1 MAKILRI
8 ENLQYKEILKNVNL
22 ELEEKTFNILIGKN
36 SSGKTTLVNCINQ
49 SLKYSGDI
57 LLNNQIIKESP
68 REIGYFIDEQYFFEN
83 IIIEELLLFLK
94 NLNYTEE
101 ESKKK
106 IYTLS
111 RKFNFENLLYEK
123 YEKLNT
129 SERTLVS
136 FLFSVIHE
144 PKILII
150 DNDLETLDENYKIK
164 IFNYIKSQKKLT
176 ILFITTNSNYFYL
189 ANEIFFLNNGKI
201 SSKTDFDNIHEKEK
215 LLLKSGS
222 NLPFE
227 IELSNKL
234 ISYELLDKVYL
245 DMEEMVDSIWK

>member
-8 ENLQYKEILKNVNL
+8 ENLQYKEILKDINL
-22 ELEEKTFNILIGKN
+22 ELEEKTFNLLIGKN

-49 SLKYSGDI
+49 SLKYSGNI
-57 LLNNQIIKESP
+57 LFNNQVIVEPSKQ
-68 REIGYFIDEQYFFEN
+68 IGYFNDEQYFFEN
-83 IIIEELLLFLK
+83 IIIEELLSFLK

-101 ESKKK
+101 EAKKR

-111 RKFNFENLLYEK
+111 RKLNFENILYKE
-123 YEKLNT
+123 YNELNIN
-129 SERTLVS
+129 ERTLVS

-150 DNDLETLDENYKIK
+150 DNDLETLDENYKTK

-176 ILFITTNSNYFYL
+176 TLFITTNSNYFYL

-201 SSKTDFDNIHEKEK
+201 SLKTDFDNIHEKEK

-234 ISYELLDKVYL
+234 ISYELLESLQL
-245 DMEEMVDSIWK
+245 DIKKMVDLIWK